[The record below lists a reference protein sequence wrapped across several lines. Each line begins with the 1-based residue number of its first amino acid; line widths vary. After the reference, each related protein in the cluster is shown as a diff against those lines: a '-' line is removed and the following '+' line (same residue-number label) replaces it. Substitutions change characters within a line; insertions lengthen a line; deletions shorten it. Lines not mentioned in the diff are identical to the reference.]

1 MKTQQETQH
10 QTTDTGYE
18 PPAVTDAGEFG
29 DITRGKVFAGTSD
42 DATDAARFY
51 A

>member
-1 MKTQQETQH
+1 MNTQQESQY
-10 QTTDTGYE
+10 QTADTGYE
-18 PPAVTDAGEFG
+18 PPAVIDAGEFG

-42 DATDAARFY
+42 DGTGSGMFY